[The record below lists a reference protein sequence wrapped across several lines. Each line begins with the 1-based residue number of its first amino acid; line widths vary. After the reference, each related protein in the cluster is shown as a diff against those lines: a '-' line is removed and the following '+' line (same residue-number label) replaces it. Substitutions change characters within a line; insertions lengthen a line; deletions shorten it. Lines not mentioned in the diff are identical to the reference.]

1 MNQKQEG
8 YAMNRPT
15 FYALILFDPAGK
27 EVFGG
32 AFESRELAGA
42 KGKASGKKFVVRA
55 AML

>member
-1 MNQKQEG
+1 
-8 YAMNRPT
+8 MNRPT